1 MPDVSVTREVMTWDD
16 LGVGSRT
23 LAEMVYADG
32 WMPDLVLGISR
43 GGLLV
48 AGGISYAL
56 GVKNTATI
64 SVEFYTGI
72 EERLEMPMLL
82 PPVPDLVDFAETRVL
97 IADDVADT
105 GATLELVRDF
115 CAERVGET
123 RVAVLYE
130 KSRSTILCDYVWRR
144 TDDWIT
150 FPWSADPPVGG
161 GTSE

>member
-1 MPDVSVTREVMTWDD
+1 M
-16 LGVGSRT
+16 
-23 LAEMVYADG
+23 
-32 WMPDLVLGISR
+32 
-43 GGLLV
+43 
-48 AGGISYAL
+48 
-56 GVKNTATI
+56 
-64 SVEFYTGI
+64 
-72 EERLEMPMLL
+72 
-82 PPVPDLVDFAETRVL
+82 L

-130 KSRSTILCDYVWRR
+130 KSRSTIASDYVWRR